1 MTGRVYI
8 ETTIPSLYHDER
20 GDPETAA
27 RRAWTR
33 RWWDNH
39 RREYEIVTSSA
50 VLEELRNGDF
60 PSQESCL
67 RMLDNVPLLP
77 TEDQIADIVVTYIE
91 HRVMPANPAGD
102 ALHLAL
108 ASHHKCDFLLT
119 WNCRHLA
126 NANKFGHIR
135 TVNALLGLFVPSL
148 VTPLELLGG
157 EDSADQQ

>member
-1 MTGRVYI
+1 MSGRVYI
-8 ETTIPSLYHDER
+8 ETTIPSVYYGSRD
-20 GDPETAA
+20 DPESIA
-27 RRAWTR
+27 RRSWTR
-33 RWWDNH
+33 RWWDQQRH
-39 RREYEIVTSSA
+39 GYETVTSSA
-50 VLEELRNGDF
+50 VLEELQNGDF
-60 PSQESCL
+60 DSREDCL
-67 RMLDNVPLLP
+67 SLLDGVPLVP
-77 TEDQIADIVVTYIE
+77 VERGIGEIVRTYID
-91 HRVMPANPAGD
+91 HHVMPANPTGD

-157 EDSADQQ
+157 EDDV